1 VSIPRTLYACVC
13 VSIVD
18 CMCVYAFLALCTRHI
33 LTTHTLSHTHIH
45 SWEKITMLCV
55 KTRKIRNRTRYARN
69 FADWLALAKE
79 LDRLEVGSGV

>member
-1 VSIPRTLYACVC
+1 
-13 VSIVD
+13 
-18 CMCVYAFLALCTRHI
+18 
-33 LTTHTLSHTHIH
+33 
-45 SWEKITMLCV
+45 MLCV